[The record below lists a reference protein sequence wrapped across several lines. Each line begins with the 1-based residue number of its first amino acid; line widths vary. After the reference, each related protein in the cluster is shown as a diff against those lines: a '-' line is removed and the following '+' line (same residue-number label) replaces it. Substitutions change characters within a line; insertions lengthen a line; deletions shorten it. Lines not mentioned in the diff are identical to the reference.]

1 MMVLCNEDGPAL
13 HGSTFCL
20 ACNISSRISISVDR
34 LYIKE
39 RGKRKK
45 NYLVPLTWNTVLA
58 RCPGHALSVFFVIT
72 IHIYSLFS
80 IFFISFPAFFF
91 FASCNR
97 FLLFTSSSRARAF
110 FLFQVRRAW
119 TIFNSLES
127 LTVDSFRLTD
137 GFFSSSFLICPAPLL
152 FDRCVCVSVYTAV
165 YIDV

>member
-1 MMVLCNEDGPAL
+1 
-13 HGSTFCL
+13 
-20 ACNISSRISISVDR
+20 
-34 LYIKE
+34 
-39 RGKRKK
+39 GKRTKLSGTIDLEHSVGK
-45 NYLVPLTWNTVLA
+45 VPRACSLRFFRYYYTYI
-58 RCPGHALSVFFVIT
+58 LSFLDFF
-72 IHIYSLFS
+72 YFFS
-80 IFFISFPAFFF
+80 GLF

-110 FLFQVRRAW
+110 FLFQVRLAW

-165 YIDV
+165 Y